1 MTGQCPKC
9 GRQQEQGFVLDRRRH
24 SAADS
29 AKWVEGEP
37 QRSFWFGLD
46 LKDRGI
52 YAIEAQRC
60 ASCGYVELY
69 APAPTEQG

>member
-37 QRSFWFGLD
+37 QHSFWFGLS
-46 LKDRGI
+46 LKGRDI
-52 YAIEAQRC
+52 HPIEAHRC

-69 APAPTEQG
+69 APATPDQG

>member
-1 MTGQCPKC
+1 VTAQCPKC
-9 GRQQEQGFVLDRRRH
+9 GRQQDQGFVLDRRRH

-46 LKDRGI
+46 LKGRDV
-52 YAIEAQRC
+52 YAIEAHRC
-60 ASCGYVELY
+60 SSCGYVELY
-69 APAPTEQG
+69 APAPPDQG